1 MDSGDV
7 SLPPAGPALPS
18 GQPPAAPVMRPA
30 QDPFGEP
37 HRAPAPIHN
46 LRKRI
51 TSALAAIGALIAKF
65 FYAIK
70 GLLLLAPKAKLLT
83 TGGTALIS
91 VAAYSLWFG
100 WTFAVGF
107 VVLLFVHEMGHV
119 IQLRREGI
127 KASAPMFIPFLGAV
141 VTAKSLGED
150 ALAEARVGLAGPIL
164 GTLGAAVCLAIAE
177 ATNSDLLRALAYVGF
192 FLNLINLVPVVP
204 FDGGRAMAAMAP
216 WMWFLGL
223 GAMVALLFVTKN
235 PFLLI
240 FVLLGGMET
249 WRRWKL
255 RGTRSLEQAAYYR
268 VSPNHRM
275 LVGAVY
281 IALIIGL
288 AFGMHEAHVLT
299 SAGHS
304 FRSI

>member
-1 MDSGDV
+1 
-7 SLPPAGPALPS
+7 
-18 GQPPAAPVMRPA
+18 
-30 QDPFGEP
+30 
-37 HRAPAPIHN
+37 
-46 LRKRI
+46 
-51 TSALAAIGALIAKF
+51 
-65 FYAIK
+65 
-70 GLLLLAPKAKLLT
+70 
-83 TGGTALIS
+83 
-91 VAAYSLWFG
+91 
-100 WTFAVGF
+100 
-107 VVLLFVHEMGHV
+107 
-119 IQLRREGI
+119 
-127 KASAPMFIPFLGAV
+127 
-141 VTAKSLGED
+141 
-150 ALAEARVGLAGPIL
+150 
-164 GTLGAAVCLAIAE
+164 
-177 ATNSDLLRALAYVGF
+177 
-192 FLNLINLVPVVP
+192 
-204 FDGGRAMAAMAP
+204 MAP

-223 GAMVALLFVTKN
+223 GAMVALLFVTEN

>member
-7 SLPPAGPALPS
+7 SLQPPGPAVPAGP
-18 GQPPAAPVMRPA
+18 PPAASVVRPA

-37 HRAPAPIHN
+37 RRAPAPIHN

-223 GAMVALLFVTKN
+223 GAMVALLFVTEN

-299 SAGHS
+299 TAGHS